1 MLNKH
6 EMLLVLQMRTR
17 CGEKQPGAEH
27 SHLQAGLICL
37 PKGESWSSTRPP
49 SCLPDCRGET
59 EHWKVENMKPVSL
72 KLCMCSEIKPPKSWQ
87 GGDECTMAMRL
98 LELLNRMADSLSA
111 QPWRHQMISKVI
123 LTSTNPSLS
132 GNVGEGGVSVR
143 MKGGGVG
150 NWVTLLGLE
159 FLICKM
165 WGWGLVI

>member
-27 SHLQAGLICL
+27 GHLQAGLICL

-72 KLCMCSEIKPPKSWQ
+72 KLCMCSEIKPPKSRQ
-87 GGDECTMAMRL
+87 GGDECTMAMWL

-123 LTSTNPSLS
+123 LTSTNPSVS
-132 GNVGEGGVSVR
+132 GNVGEGGVYVR